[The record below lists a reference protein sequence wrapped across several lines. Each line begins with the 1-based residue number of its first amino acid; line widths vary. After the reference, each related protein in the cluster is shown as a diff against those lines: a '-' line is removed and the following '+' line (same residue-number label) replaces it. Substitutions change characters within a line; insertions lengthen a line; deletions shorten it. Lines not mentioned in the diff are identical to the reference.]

1 MNHLRTAWQVLCLL
15 IVLGLVA
22 ISVEGG
28 PAVLFS
34 LR

>member
-1 MNHLRTAWQVLCLL
+1 VLCLL